1 MDIKNVTSA
10 LNAYRY
16 ASDNIGGAGRTQKKD
31 SARTNKDKAE
41 FSSASRASF
50 ADTLKAA
57 AAKSADTAASPER
70 LNAISQSIKNGS
82 YSVSAEELA
91 SSIMGF

>member
-16 ASDNIGGAGRTQKKD
+16 ASDNMSGSNRTQKKG
-31 SARTNKDKAE
+31 SARANKDKAE
-41 FSSASRASF
+41 FSTASRASF

-57 AAKSADTAASPER
+57 AAKSADTSASPER
-70 LNAISQSIKNGS
+70 LNAISQSVKDGS
-82 YSVSAEELA
+82 YSVSAEDIA